1 MYVTVILDTS
11 FTRCKIVA
19 KSHYLGITH
28 VNPPQYL
35 CTRYECNK
43 RNWFVFNSIGLGR
56 RDEYERGGLHVSP
69 PSFLIQNTGSN

>member
-11 FTRCKIVA
+11 FTRCKIVT

-43 RNWFVFNSIGLGR
+43 RNWFK
-56 RDEYERGGLHVSP
+56 
-69 PSFLIQNTGSN
+69 